1 MDNLKIEYL
10 PVDEL
15 EPYEKNTRKHQKE
28 DISQI
33 VKSIKKFGFDDPIGI
48 WSDHNVIVE
57 GHGRLMAAKKLGMK
71 EVPVIRLDHLTD
83 EQRRQYGI
91 MHNRTAELSVWDM
104 DALAEE
110 LKDLDMSDFNIDFAL
125 PEEDPDKDKTVV
137 EVDAPSVD
145 DIGEPTAKLGDI
157 WQLGNHRV
165 MCGDSTSVTDLEKL
179 LDGKLARCVCTDP
192 PYNMN
197 YQGAGNTEATRRKR
211 KILNDSMPEEKF
223 AEFMRDVYATMF
235 TGMEDGASCYVF
247 YKEMGHGTFITA
259 MEQAGIT
266 YKQELVW
273 VKNSLVLGG
282 SKYQSMYEP
291 CLFGCKG
298 PSVKY
303 WYGGRKN
310 TSVIESVDLMD
321 EEELRAAVR
330 ALTEAEECDVI
341 RENKTLKNDLHP
353 TMKPVKLVAKLIKNS
368 SREGD
373 VVLDLFGGSGSTL
386 MACEQL
392 DRNACLMELDPKYVD
407 VIIKRWEDFTG
418 RKAVLL
424 NGQNEG

>member
-1 MDNLKIEYL
+1 
-10 PVDEL
+10 
-15 EPYEKNTRKHQKE
+15 
-28 DISQI
+28 
-33 VKSIKKFGFDDPIGI
+33 
-48 WSDHNVIVE
+48 
-57 GHGRLMAAKKLGMK
+57 
-71 EVPVIRLDHLTD
+71 
-83 EQRRQYGI
+83 
-91 MHNRTAELSVWDM
+91 
-104 DALAEE
+104 
-110 LKDLDMSDFNIDFAL
+110 
-125 PEEDPDKDKTVV
+125 
-137 EVDAPSVD
+137 
-145 DIGEPTAKLGDI
+145 
-157 WQLGNHRV
+157 
-165 MCGDSTSVTDLEKL
+165 
-179 LDGKLARCVCTDP
+179 
-192 PYNMN
+192 
-197 YQGAGNTEATRRKR
+197 
-211 KILNDSMPEEKF
+211 
-223 AEFMRDVYATMF
+223 
-235 TGMEDGASCYVF
+235 
-247 YKEMGHGTFITA
+247 MGHGTFITA

-310 TSVIESVDLMD
+310 TSVIESIDLMD
-321 EEELRAAVR
+321 EDELRAAVR

-392 DRNACLMELDPKYVD
+392 DRNACLMELDPKYVSVILQRYINFKGSDED
-407 VIIKRWEDFTG
+407 VF
-418 RKAVLL
+418 LL
-424 NGQNEG
+424 KDGKKIPYSEVK